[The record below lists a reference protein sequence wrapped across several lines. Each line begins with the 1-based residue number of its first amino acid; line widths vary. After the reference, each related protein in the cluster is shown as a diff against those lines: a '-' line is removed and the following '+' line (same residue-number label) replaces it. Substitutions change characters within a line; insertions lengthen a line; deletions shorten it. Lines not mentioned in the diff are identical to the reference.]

1 MFKGILYS
9 WHDIC
14 YWYPYDIVRKL
25 CACNLKWILY
35 NDDIREKGEKEM
47 TYFAQIVDAW
57 DCELDFIGPFYTED
71 QATTA
76 AFDKWDGEDGCR
88 VVIIKRLPA
97 FVH

>member
-1 MFKGILYS
+1 
-9 WHDIC
+9 
-14 YWYPYDIVRKL
+14 
-25 CACNLKWILY
+25 
-35 NDDIREKGEKEM
+35 M

-57 DCELDFIGPFYTED
+57 DCELDFIGPFNTED

-97 FVH
+97 FSR

>member
-1 MFKGILYS
+1 
-9 WHDIC
+9 
-14 YWYPYDIVRKL
+14 
-25 CACNLKWILY
+25 
-35 NDDIREKGEKEM
+35 M

-88 VVIIKRLPA
+88 VIIIKRLPA
-97 FVH
+97 FSH